1 LRSLLP
7 KLAPPPDP
15 DVAATPAPVRI
26 SKVRRRAH
34 PRRRLVALLVALAL
48 VVGIGVGGAFAYES
62 VKHQTSQLQAQLT
75 MHLQLGQADLQ
86 AAKDSLKLANTNHDI
101 KLVNKAEVEFISAK
115 TQFLTTR
122 QIADGSQLLGQ
133 VERAPVVGTQAR
145 SLHSSLDGV
154 AAMGAALSDAGIDL
168 SGLAGELIAPPSG
181 GQAGHTLLTV
191 LGQADTTLAKVRAD
205 LERADVAAG
214 GVDVGVIPAGQQ
226 ATFVKARASIASALL
241 AMDQFQQLVPI
252 ISEAMGANGPRNY
265 LIEQVNPAELRPG
278 GGFIGSYSLMQANQ
292 GALKLLQSGDAYT
305 ITDPRPMLGQKGYV
319 APPDP
324 LRDLVPT
331 TSWSFVD
338 SNFFPD
344 FPSNATAAE
353 TFAAPR
359 LGTSLDAVI
368 AIDYYSVAKLLEVTG
383 PIQVPGYGVT
393 VDSGNFV
400 STVIQGDLLQGSN
413 HKAILAA
420 AAGPLMQIIASLP
433 PERWPAL
440 LSALNDLAGSHH
452 LQVYFN
458 NPKLESTMD
467 QFGWSGRVNPSASYD
482 FMSEVEANLGATK
495 ANYFITRHYTV
506 VLTRQ
511 GKLLHHQVIVDL
523 TDDMPYSY
531 RPNEYYRAYLRLFV
545 PANASGAVDDL
556 TALKWVDPAPPQG
569 TRQLAGWVSFHGY
582 GHSIRRTFQYDTPW
596 PSDARGNYD
605 IYWQKQPGT
614 AGDGIDVSWNPGT
627 GRTYSA
633 SGALNLDLLV
643 KLSPAGV
650 SFAAAQTATAKI
662 PSLSLGS

>member
-1 LRSLLP
+1 MSP
-7 KLAPPPDP
+7 MTA
-15 DVAATPAPVRI
+15 VVRT
-26 SKVRRRAH
+26 SRVRRRAH
-34 PRRRLVALLVALAL
+34 RSRRPVALLVALAL
-48 VVGIGVGGAFAYES
+48 VLGIGGVSAFAYEE

-101 KLVNKAEVEFISAK
+101 KLVNQAEVKFISAK
-115 TQFLTTR
+115 TQFLITR

-133 VERAPVVGTQAR
+133 VERAPVVGTQAL

-214 GVDVGVIPAGQQ
+214 GVDVSVIPAGQQ
-226 ATFVKARASIASALL
+226 ATFVNARASTASALL
-241 AMDQFQQLVPI
+241 ALDQFQQLVPI

-292 GALKLLQSGDAYT
+292 GALKLLQSGDAYN

-344 FPSNATAAE
+344 FPSNAMAAE
-353 TFAAPR
+353 GFAAPR
-359 LGTSLDAVI
+359 LGVNLDAVI
-368 AIDYYSVAKLLEVTG
+368 SIDYYSVAKLLEVTG
-383 PIQVPGYGVT
+383 PIQVPGFRIT
-393 VDSGNFV
+393 VDSSNFV
-400 STVIQGDLLQGSN
+400 PTVVQADISGSAS

-420 AAGPLMQIIASLP
+420 TAGPLMQVVSSLP

-452 LQVYFN
+452 LQVFFN
-458 NPKLESTMD
+458 NPKLESAMD

-482 FMSEVEANLGATK
+482 FMSEVEANLGSTK

-511 GKLLHHQVIVDL
+511 GKLLHHQVILDL
-523 TDDMPYSY
+523 TDNMPYSY
-531 RPNEYYRAYLRLFV
+531 RPNEYYRAYLRLFI
-545 PANASGAVDDL
+545 PANASGGSDDL
-556 TALKWVDPAPPQG
+556 TRLRWADPAPPPG
-569 TRQLAGWVSFHGY
+569 TGQLAGWISFHGY
-582 GHSIRRTFQYDTPW
+582 GHSVRLTFQYDTPW
-596 PSDARGNYD
+596 PSDSRGIHD
-605 IYWQKQPGT
+605 LYWQKQPGT
-614 AGDGIDVSWNPGT
+614 VDDAVNVTWNPGN
-627 GRTYSA
+627 GKVYSA
-633 SGALNLDLLV
+633 SGTMHQDLLV
-643 KLSPAGV
+643 KLTPSGITLQ
-650 SFAAAQTATAKI
+650 AAKTATAAL